1 MSFSAATAAW
11 IAIGAAACAV
21 LALLVA
27 LWIWLRVR
35 RLRAAQ
41 STLLGEGKSD
51 LVDFAVSLQGRIDDL
66 HRAVDEVASGLV
78 RVDRRVDESVRNV
91 SIVRYDAYEDTGG
104 HQSASLAVLDSQRT
118 GVVVTRDPGARLRA
132 HLHEGARPRPALR
145 GALAGGSRGRR
156 ARHVSLKFSACSRFS
171 S

>member
-21 LALLVA
+21 LALLVV

-41 STLLGEGKSD
+41 STLLGDGKSD

-66 HRAVDEVASGLV
+66 HRAVDEVAAGLV

-118 GVVVTRDPGARLRA
+118 GVVVTAIQGRDYARIYMKEL
-132 HLHEGARPRPALR
+132 E
-145 GALAGGSRGRR
+145 RGRASVALSPEEQEAVER
-156 ARHVSLKFSACSRFS
+156 AMGR
-171 S
+171 